1 MTIKKGRE
9 WGHHLQRPSDLQVVA
24 DDFAASERITQ
35 MLDDSFTTINLAIVH
50 SVMARALGLNGANLE
65 SSSLLMTQFDLIQAI
80 FTPVDSRAATNS
92 DIESHRYFVGNA
104 FIGKRRLHGVRV
116 GVMNSSFDKKRDWA
130 PRAHPND
137 GRLDVIE
144 FQERIK
150 FRQRMV
156 AMQRMKSGTHLP
168 HPNIRYHQATEY
180 SADCSEVPYL
190 FIEGRNVGRIS
201 SCRFVVMPDAVSL
214 YW

>member
-1 MTIKKGRE
+1 VTIKKGRE
-9 WGHHLQRPSDLQVVA
+9 WGHYSQRPSDLQVGA
-24 DDFAASERITQ
+24 DDFAASEKITQ
-35 MLDDSFTTINLAIVH
+35 LFDASITPINLAIVH
-50 SVMARALGLNGANLE
+50 SVMARALGIKGANLG
-65 SSSLLMTQFDLIQAI
+65 SSTLLKTQFDLIQAI
-80 FTPVDSRAATNS
+80 FTPVENRAAKNS

-104 FIGKRRLHGVRV
+104 FIGKSRLHGVRV

-156 AMQRMKSGTHLP
+156 AIRRMKSGTHLP

-190 FIEGRNVGRIS
+190 FIEGQNVGRIS
-201 SCRFVVMPDAVSL
+201 SCRFVIVPDAVSL